1 MKRRKL
7 FIVLVIAAIAV
18 AFGWAR
24 FATHN
29 VPVGQAPLAHLDAAA
44 LETLKAEFNRAAGET
59 RIIALLSPT

>member
-7 FIVLVIAAIAV
+7 FTILGIAAIAL

-29 VPVGQAPLAHLDAAA
+29 VPAGQAPLSHLDAAA
-44 LETLKAEFNRAAGET
+44 LEMFKAEFNRAAGET